1 MEKERLSKVKSSVQ
15 LDYTVGMGTGWDGDT
30 SETSW
35 AKPEIQVLVW
45 HQLLAAGFL
54 IAQPEASTRSEAG
67 CSEPGLDYDRAGWAF
82 LQGSCSTD
90 HAGLVAPHRVAQWVS
105 QPGPG
110 PPAHMCRRTCYKMEN
125 ECPHSP
131 GAFWLEA
138 KQIHQAHLSAALTHL
153 LSILAYPTFQVP

>member
-15 LDYTVGMGTGWDGDT
+15 LAYTAGVGTEWDGDT

-82 LQGSCSTD
+82 F
-90 HAGLVAPHRVAQWVS
+90 AGLLFNRPAGSDPTPRGTVGSPCYRAQGPSPYVQTHMLQDGKRVPAQSWGFLTWS
-105 QPGPG
+105 QTNSLRLICQLP
-110 PPAHMCRRTCYKMEN
+110 
-125 ECPHSP
+125 
-131 GAFWLEA
+131 
-138 KQIHQAHLSAALTHL
+138 
-153 LSILAYPTFQVP
+153 